1 MSVGVWLLGTCC
13 LRLSSWTDTC
23 CLRLPSRTE
32 TIRLCRWVASVSP
45 LLVFQGIIAGL
56 DRRYFAVSLFCV
68 VNANMY
74 LSEEVLRAADTV
86 HHIPLAQEEGQRVRR
101 VPAGITY
108 ATLNSAMI
116 YVNVNVIV
124 NELRLGFSSTTRNP
138 EGILSLNSI
147 LA

>member
-1 MSVGVWLLGTCC
+1 MT
-13 LRLSSWTDTC
+13 
-23 CLRLPSRTE
+23 
-32 TIRLCRWVASVSP
+32 ASVSS

-101 VPAGITY
+101 VPAGISY

-116 YVNVNVIV
+116 YVNVN
-124 NELRLGFSSTTRNP
+124 ELRLGFSNTGIRSRNC
-138 EGILSLNSI
+138 I

>member
-1 MSVGVWLLGTCC
+1 MT
-13 LRLSSWTDTC
+13 
-23 CLRLPSRTE
+23 
-32 TIRLCRWVASVSP
+32 ASVSP

-101 VPAGITY
+101 VPVPAGITY

-116 YVNVNVIV
+116 YVHV
-124 NELRLGFSSTTRNP
+124 NELRLGFSNKLGIQKVHVNVNELRLGFSNTGIRSRNC
-138 EGILSLNSI
+138 I